1 MESNNKFKYSLTT
14 PKCNTPDQKFRSNS
28 SKFSNQNSPNSPN
41 STNNIKK
48 ANVNTK
54 NNPQKTP

>member
-28 SKFSNQNSPNSPN
+28 SKFFNQNSPN

-48 ANVNTK
+48 ANDNIK
-54 NNPQKTP
+54 NNP